1 MCQYCGC
8 HENTIIGRLADEHVE
23 LINLTGE
30 MLRAVTAS
38 DSDHAGALALKARD
52 ILHPHTRA
60 EEQGLFTALRAE
72 EEAYGEAI
80 DRLCGEHTMLDG
92 LIDRIVA
99 GELHLGEE
107 FVHGLREHIDREENS
122 LFPASVVTITD
133 GDVWDRIEADDAAA
147 RGEAV
152 SDEAGHSHGHSHSH
166 GHGHGQSHSHEHTH
180 GHTHGHSHSHD
191 HSHRG

>member
-38 DSDHAGALALKARD
+38 DSHRAGTLALEARD

-60 EEQGLFTALRAE
+60 EEQGLFAALRAE

-80 DRLCGEHTMLDG
+80 DTLCGEHTMLDG

-99 GELHLGEE
+99 GELGLGEE
-107 FVHGLREHIDREENS
+107 FVHALREHIDREENS

-152 SDEAGHSHGHSHSH
+152 PDAHEHSHSHAHGHGHSHAHDHAH
-166 GHGHGQSHSHEHTH
+166 GHGHDHAHPHDHQHPHTH
-180 GHTHGHSHSHD
+180 
-191 HSHRG
+191 